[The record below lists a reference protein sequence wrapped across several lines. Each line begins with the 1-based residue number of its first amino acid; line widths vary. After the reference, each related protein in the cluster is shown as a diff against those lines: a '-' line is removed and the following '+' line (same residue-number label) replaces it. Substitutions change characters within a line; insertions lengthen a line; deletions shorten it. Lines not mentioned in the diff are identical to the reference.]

1 MDDNGRLSEQLPQ
14 TIGRYQVLTSIGY
27 GAMGAVYK
35 AFDPLIKRTL
45 AIKTIRLDIPRA
57 SPQYKSFIDRFYHEA
72 RISGT
77 LSHPNI
83 VTLFDIGEE
92 NGLPYLAMEFVEGE
106 TISSIVERGERF
118 PPEKVIALVSQVASA
133 VDYAHSKGVIHRD
146 IKPSNLILYEGERVK
161 VTDFGIAKLVDAEMT
176 QSGTLL
182 GTPSYMS
189 PEQAM
194 GDKLDGRSDIFSLG
208 VCAFEMLSG
217 EQPFP
222 GTNVTSIL
230 YKLVHVDPIEPANL
244 EMNGLVPQKWH
255 EVFSRVLAKKP
266 DERYQT
272 AGDFVQDLEYCLGS
286 WFGSA
291 MDDDT
296 LSEVGGAAV
305 RTAAMAGGH
314 RSRRAGGSRPS
325 APAPPAAAAEDVT
338 ASLPGLD
345 DSPADALSALVEGPA
360 AESDMPATIQMKPG
374 PPPPFS
380 GAKTA
385 TPAKTM
391 TPVEA
396 TVLMKGAPAPPPVP
410 ARGKPSHRPE
420 APAPAPNV
428 AEESPATVVLASTE
442 TVRAKAPETTLR
454 APAAPPTIK
463 RPAPAAP
470 PARVTAAPPAAAP
483 ASTDTAPLPAEL
495 DPSAAPAPTEVAAR
509 PGGKSATPLL
519 VVGGVAALLLL
530 GLALGGVA
538 LVKRRGE
545 PVPTPPP
552 AAPSTTLAAAVPT
565 AAPTPAPAPPILG
578 AVHVESQPPGATV
591 TVDGQPRGV
600 TPLDVPDLAL
610 GHHDVKVEL
619 KGYTPAAQPVELVAD
634 TPRAEL
640 KLTLARVTPAMGVAD
655 ILSTPLGATVKVDGA
670 VVGRT
675 PLVDFKLKPG
685 PHRVEVSRDGY
696 ETWSETATAGGKK
709 LFLDANLRQLAR
721 VTPPPVAPEVVDV
734 SKVYAENEVD
744 TPPKKLSG
752 MSASYPSGR
761 APRLKAGDSV
771 SVTLNYVVSETGQIG
786 DLKVTESG
794 GKTVDDEVLS
804 ALKDWKYAPGSKRGT
819 NVKVR
824 LVRKFT
830 FKGG

>member
-1 MDDNGRLSEQLPQ
+1 MDDNGRLSDQMPQ
-14 TIGRYQVLTSIGY
+14 TIGRYQVLDSIGY

-45 AIKTIRLDIPRA
+45 AIKTIRLDIPRQ
-57 SPQYKSFIDRFYHEA
+57 SPQYRSFIDRFYHEA

-92 NGLPYLAMEFVEGE
+92 GGLPYLAMEFVEGE

-118 PPEKVIALVSQVASA
+118 PPEKVIALVSQIASA

-146 IKPSNLILYEGERVK
+146 IKPSNLILYESERVK

-266 DERYQT
+266 DDRYQT
-272 AGDFVQDLEYCLGS
+272 ANDFVQDLEYCLGS
-286 WFGSA
+286 WFGAA
-291 MDDDT
+291 MDDET

-305 RTAAMAGGH
+305 RAAA
-314 RSRRAGGSRPS
+314 AGSRPRS
-325 APAPPAAAAEDVT
+325 SGGPRPPAPVPPPAAAAEEVT

-345 DSPADALSALVEGPA
+345 DSPADALSALVDGDGADSE
-360 AESDMPATIQMKPG
+360 MPPTIQMKPG
-374 PPPPFS
+374 QPPPYA
-380 GAKTA
+380 GEKTVS
-385 TPAKTM
+385 PAKTV

-396 TVLMKGAPAPPPVP
+396 TVLMKGAPPPPV
-410 ARGKPSHRPE
+410 ARARPKSP
-420 APAPAPNV
+420 APAPAPKV
-428 AEESPATVVLASTE
+428 DEESPATVVLASPE
-442 TVRAKAPETTLR
+442 TVRAKAPEVTLR
-454 APAAPPTIK
+454 TSAPATIK
-463 RPAPAAP
+463 QPPPAAP
-470 PARVTAAPPAAAP
+470 PARTASPAPPPPLAP
-483 ASTDTAPLPAEL
+483 STETAPLPVEMEAT
-495 DPSAAPAPTEVAAR
+495 AAPTVVSPVPRAPRSGT
-509 PGGKSATPLL
+509 TLL
-519 VVGGVAALLLL
+519 VVGGVVLVLLL
-530 GLALGGVA
+530 GLGLGGLA
-538 LVKRRGE
+538 LVKRRTGTVA
-545 PVPTPPP
+545 PLPPP
-552 AAPSTTLAAAVPT
+552 LPPTTVAAAVPT
-565 AAPTPAPAPPILG
+565 AAPTVAPPPAVLG
-578 AVHVESQPPGATV
+578 AVRVESQPAGATV
-591 TVDGQPRGV
+591 TVDNQPRGV
-600 TPLDVPDLAL
+600 TPLEVPDLAL

-619 KGYTPAAQPVELVAD
+619 KGYTPATQPVELVTE

-640 KLTLARVTPAMGVAD
+640 KLTLARVAPAMGVAD

-675 PLVDFKLKPG
+675 PLIDFKLKPG
-685 PHRVEVSRDGY
+685 PHHVEVSKDGY
-696 ETWSETATAGGKK
+696 ETWSQTAAAAGRKV
-709 LFLDANLRQLAR
+709 FLDANLNQVAR
-721 VTPPPVAPEVVDV
+721 ATPPPTAAPEAVDQN
-734 SKVYAENEVD
+734 KVYAENEVD

-771 SVTLNYVVSETGQIG
+771 SVTLNYVVNETGQIA

-794 GKTVDDEVLS
+794 GRIVDEEVLS

>member
-1 MDDNGRLSEQLPQ
+1 MDDNGRLSDQMPQ
-14 TIGRYQVLTSIGY
+14 TIGRYQVLDSIGY

-45 AIKTIRLDIPRA
+45 AIKTIRLDIPRQ
-57 SPQYKSFIDRFYHEA
+57 SPQYRSFIDRFYHEA

-92 NGLPYLAMEFVEGE
+92 GGLPYLAMEFVEGE

-118 PPEKVIALVSQVASA
+118 PPEKVIALVSQIASA

-266 DERYQT
+266 DDRYQT
-272 AGDFVQDLEYCLGS
+272 ANDFVQDLEYCLGS
-286 WFGSA
+286 WFGAA
-291 MDDDT
+291 MDDET
-296 LSEVGGAAV
+296 LSEGGGAVV
-305 RTAAMAGGH
+305 R
-314 RSRRAGGSRPS
+314 
-325 APAPPAAAAEDVT
+325 AAAALSRARPTGGLRPPVPIPPPAVAAAEEVT
-338 ASLPGLD
+338 ASLPGLE
-345 DSPADALSALVEGPA
+345 DSPADALSALVDGSG
-360 AESDMPATIQMKPG
+360 AESEMPPTIQMKPG
-374 PPPPFS
+374 PPPPFA
-380 GAKTA
+380 GEKTVS
-385 TPAKTM
+385 PAKTV

-396 TVLMKGAPAPPPVP
+396 TVLMKGAPPPLVAARARPKPPAVAAP
-410 ARGKPSHRPE
+410 ARPKADEE
-420 APAPAPNV
+420 A
-428 AEESPATVVLASTE
+428 PATVVLASPE
-442 TVRAKAPETTLR
+442 TVRAKAPEVTLR
-454 APAAPPTIK
+454 TSAPPPEGPSTAT
-463 RPAPAAP
+463 APLSVEVDP
-470 PARVTAAPPAAAP
+470 TAAAP
-483 ASTDTAPLPAEL
+483 TVVS
-495 DPSAAPAPTEVAAR
+495 PAPGAR
-509 PGGKSATPLL
+509 RTGTTLL
-519 VVGGVAALLLL
+519 VVGGVALVLLL
-530 GLALGGVA
+530 GLGLGGLA
-538 LVKRRGE
+538 LVKRRTE
-545 PVPTPPP
+545 TVAPLPPTLPP
-552 AAPSTTLAAAVPT
+552 TTVAAAVPT
-565 AAPTPAPAPPILG
+565 AAPTVAPPPAVPG
-578 AVHVESQPPGATV
+578 AVRVESQPAGATV
-591 TVDGQPRGV
+591 TVDNQPRGV
-600 TPLDVPDLAL
+600 TPLEVPDLAL
-610 GHHDVKVEL
+610 GHHEVKVEL
-619 KGYTPAAQPVELVAD
+619 KGYTPATQAVELVTE

-640 KLTLARVTPAMGVAD
+640 KLTLARVAPAPGVAD

-675 PLVDFKLKPG
+675 PLIDFKLKPG
-685 PHRVEVSRDGY
+685 PHRVEVSKDGY
-696 ETWSETATAGGKK
+696 ETWSQTAAAGGRK
-709 LFLDANLRQLAR
+709 LFLDADLRQVAR
-721 VTPPPVAPEVVDV
+721 ATPPPTAAPEAVDV
-734 SKVYAENEVD
+734 NKVYAENEVD
-744 TPPKKLSG
+744 APPKKLSG

-771 SVTLNYVVSETGQIG
+771 SVTLNYVVNETGQIA

-794 GKTVDDEVLS
+794 GKIVDEEVLS
-804 ALKDWKYAPGSKRGT
+804 ALKDWRYAPGSKRGT

>member
-1 MDDNGRLSEQLPQ
+1 MDDNGRLSEQMPQ
-14 TIGRYQVLTSIGY
+14 TIGRYQVLDSIGY

-45 AIKTIRLDIPRA
+45 AIKTIRLDIPRQ
-57 SPQYKSFIDRFYHEA
+57 SPQYRSFIDRFYHEA

-92 NGLPYLAMEFVEGE
+92 AGLPYLAMEFVEGE

-118 PPEKVIALVSQVASA
+118 PPEKVIALVSQIASA

-266 DERYQT
+266 DDRYQT
-272 AGDFVQDLEYCLGS
+272 ANDFVQDLEYCLGS
-286 WFGSA
+286 WFGAA
-291 MDDDT
+291 MDDET
-296 LSEVGGAAV
+296 LSEVGGATV
-305 RTAAMAGGH
+305 R
-314 RSRRAGGSRPS
+314 
-325 APAPPAAAAEDVT
+325 AAAASRPRSPGRSRPPVPGPPPAVAAAEEVT

-345 DSPADALSALVEGPA
+345 DSPADALSALVDGHGADSE
-360 AESDMPATIQMKPG
+360 MPPTIQMKPG
-374 PPPPFS
+374 APPSFA
-380 GAKTA
+380 GEKTVS
-385 TPAKTM
+385 PAKTV

-396 TVLMKGAPAPPPVP
+396 TVLMKGAPPPPVVPRTRPKPPAVPVP
-410 ARGKPSHRPE
+410 ARPK
-420 APAPAPNV
+420 ADDDA
-428 AEESPATVVLASTE
+428 PATVVLASPE
-442 TVRAKAPETTLR
+442 TVRAKAPEVTIRTS
-454 APAAPPTIK
+454 APPTIK
-463 RPAPAAP
+463 QPAPAAS
-470 PARVTAAPPAAAP
+470 PARTASPAPPPEAPSTATAPFTAEMDPTAAAP
-483 ASTDTAPLPAEL
+483 TMVSPMPG
-495 DPSAAPAPTEVAAR
+495 AR
-509 PGGKSATPLL
+509 KSGTTLL
-519 VVGGVAALLLL
+519 VVGGVALVLLL
-530 GLALGGVA
+530 GLGLGALA
-538 LVKRRGE
+538 LVKRRTATVA
-545 PVPTPPP
+545 PLPPTLPPP
-552 AAPSTTLAAAVPT
+552 TVAAAVPT
-565 AAPTPAPAPPILG
+565 AAPTVVPPPAVLG
-578 AVHVESQPPGATV
+578 AVRVESQPAGATV
-591 TVDGQPRGV
+591 TVDNQPRGV
-600 TPLDVPDLAL
+600 TPLEVPDLAL

-619 KGYTPAAQPVELVAD
+619 KGYTPTNQPVELVTE

-640 KLTLARVTPAMGVAD
+640 KLTLARVAPAAGVAD

-675 PLVDFKLKPG
+675 PLIDFKLKPG
-685 PHRVEVSRDGY
+685 LHHVEVSKDGY
-696 ETWSETATAGGKK
+696 ETWSQTAAPAGRK
-709 LFLDANLRQLAR
+709 LFLDANLKQVAR
-721 VTPPPVAPEVVDV
+721 ATPPPTAAPEAVDV
-734 SKVYAENEVD
+734 NKVYAENEVD
-744 TPPKKLSG
+744 APPKKLSG

-771 SVTLNYVVSETGQIG
+771 SVTLNYVVNETGQIA

-794 GKTVDDEVLS
+794 GKLVDEEVLS